1 MAFNE
6 VLYKEIMEELDISK
20 EFITDVAGAFR
31 WDLEQGLKK
40 SEYSSL
46 PMLPSFIG
54 LPDGNEKGE
63 YLAVD
68 FGGTNVRA
76 SVVRLMGNSTFEVL
90 RWVEKPLVTADY
102 NLINSSA
109 SPDDLFDFLAEAVG
123 EAVEGDKEKPYFLG
137 HTFSFGTEQK
147 DINHARLIKWA
158 KEFAVPGVEGEDINA
173 LLEKALIR
181 KGFGNIK
188 PVAIL
193 NDTVAVLLASAYN
206 YPDTRIGCIYA
217 TGYNT
222 CYMEVMPDVGRP
234 ACIIN
239 MESGAFSKMI
249 PSKWDLELDRASE
262 QPGRQRLEKMVSGK
276 YIGELFSRLTKELL
290 DLSKKPSFS
299 TVDMSAIM
307 ENSSE
312 AVKILV
318 DTLGNVAEDEEIIEK
333 LRNLAKAITI
343 RSARIVAASW
353 AGTLWHIAG
362 SGRVE
367 PQHIAVDGSL
377 FQHMPYVQENVR
389 RALYEIMGA
398 EAGGLEP
405 VLVKDGSS
413 IGAAI
418 AAAVATCR

>member
-6 VLYKEIMEELDISK
+6 NLYKEIMEELEASQ
-20 EFITDVAGAFR
+20 EFITEAAGAFR

-46 PMLPSFIG
+46 AMLPSFIG
-54 LPDGNEKGE
+54 LPEGKEKGE
-63 YLAVD
+63 FLALD
-68 FGGTNVRA
+68 FGGSNVRA
-76 SVVRLMGNSTFEVL
+76 SVVRLLGNSNFEVL
-90 RWVEKPLVTADY
+90 NWVEKPLVTAEY
-102 NLINSSA
+102 NLLNSSA
-109 SPDDLFDFLAEAVG
+109 TSEALFDFLAETVG
-123 EAVEGDKEKPYFLG
+123 EAAEGNKDREYYLG
-137 HTFSFGTEQK
+137 HTFSFGTEQE
-147 DINHARLIKWA
+147 DINTARLIKWA
-158 KEFAVPGVEGEDINA
+158 KEIAVPGVEGEDVNA
-173 LLEKALIR
+173 LLREALVR
-181 KGFGNIK
+181 KGYANIK

-193 NDTVAVLLASAYN
+193 NDTVALLLAAAYT

-239 MESGAFSKMI
+239 TESGGFSKLM

-276 YIGELFSRLTKELL
+276 YIGELFSRLIKEVFGLTE
-290 DLSKKPSFS
+290 KPSFS
-299 TVDMSAIM
+299 AVDMSAIM
-307 ENSSE
+307 EDSVRAGEIFGTVLGDGASDSE
-312 AVKILV
+312 V
-318 DTLGNVAEDEEIIEK
+318 IEK
-333 LRNLAKAITI
+333 LRQLAKAIAI

-353 AGTLWHIAG
+353 AGTLWHLAG
-362 SGRVE
+362 SSKVE

-377 FQHMPYVQENVR
+377 YQHMPYIQENVR
-389 RALYEIMGA
+389 RALYEIMDE

>member
-6 VLYKEIMEELDISK
+6 VLYKEIMEELDISQ

-54 LPDGNEKGE
+54 LPEGNEKGE

-76 SVVRLMGNSTFEVL
+76 SVVHLMGNSTFEVL
-90 RWVEKPLVTADY
+90 HWVEKPLVTDEY

-109 SPDDLFDFLAEAVG
+109 SAEALFDFLAETVG
-123 EAVEGDKEKPYFLG
+123 EAVEGNKSREYFLG
-137 HTFSFGTEQK
+137 HTFSFGTTQK
-147 DINHARLIKWA
+147 DINTAKLIKWA
-158 KEFAVPGVEGEDINA
+158 KEFAVPGVEGEDVNA
-173 LLEKALIR
+173 LLQKALIR
-181 KGFGNIK
+181 KGFSNIK

-290 DLSKKPSFS
+290 DLPQKPSFS

-312 AVKILV
+312 AVKIFV

-389 RALYEIMGA
+389 RALYEIMGD

>member
-1 MAFNE
+1 MQEEVENKSVNLAVRTGSVSGR
-6 VLYKEIMEELDISK
+6 VLYQALRSFVQDQRSAVANRTARKESK
-20 EFITDVAGAFR
+20 ERLKLAKMERKNAPKHGRQTVKQLIGQGQGVESMDIG
-31 WDLEQGLKK
+31 DINDLLEQ
-40 SEYSSL
+40 
-46 PMLPSFIG
+46 
-54 LPDGNEKGE
+54 
-63 YLAVD
+63 
-68 FGGTNVRA
+68 
-76 SVVRLMGNSTFEVL
+76 
-90 RWVEKPLVTADY
+90 
-102 NLINSSA
+102 
-109 SPDDLFDFLAEAVG
+109 
-123 EAVEGDKEKPYFLG
+123 
-137 HTFSFGTEQK
+137 
-147 DINHARLIKWA
+147 
-158 KEFAVPGVEGEDINA
+158 
-173 LLEKALIR
+173 ALIR
-181 KGFGNIK
+181 KGFSNIK

-193 NDTVAVLLASAYN
+193 NDTVAVLLASAYT
-206 YPDTRIGCIYA
+206 YPDTRIGSIYA

-222 CYMEVMPDVGRP
+222 CYMEVMPAVGRP

-290 DLSKKPSFS
+290 DLSTKPSFS

-307 ENSSE
+307 EDRSV
-312 AVKILV
+312 AAKILV
-318 DTLGNVAEDEEIIEK
+318 DILGNVAEDEEIIEK

-389 RALYEIMGA
+389 RALYEILGD